1 VNQRDAQLKY
11 KEFQDKLRAPYCVGV
26 TQHIERI
33 ALKKELEQF
42 RQSCSANGIT
52 LLEPCPFCGSY
63 ELLLNETNCFWVVC
77 LQEQCGAEGPT
88 NHSKSVAIAALNQR
102 VN

>member
-1 VNQRDAQLKY
+1 MNQHEAQSKY
-11 KEFQDKLRAPYCVGV
+11 KEFKDKLNAPYCVGV
-26 TQHIERI
+26 AQHLERL

-63 ELLLNETNCFWVVC
+63 EIETLNEIYDRCEC
-77 LQEQCGAEGPT
+77 QICGAEGPT
-88 NHSKSVAIAALNQR
+88 DEDATKAIAAWNKR
-102 VN
+102 VG